1 MLRALRFGSHWHV
14 LVTNV
19 GREIEA
25 ERKLLGFDGVEPYC
39 PKHTVW
45 HKVGSREARRT
56 GSCRRQVEKPL
67 LPGYL
72 FFKSDLGL
80 VSVREIVLQSE
91 ARHVLI
97 VDGRACIVRPQL
109 IQSLQAA
116 ERSGLW
122 DQAEGEINKLQL
134 RLGQSY
140 LIQSG
145 PMRGFIGVL
154 RSIDFNSLKPTM
166 TVEVE
171 LLKRNVEVV
180 LDQKTE
186 LMNP

>member
-14 LVTNV
+14 LVTSV

-45 HKVGSREARRT
+45 QRVHAKEARRI
-56 GSCRRQVEKPL
+56 GCSRKMVQHAL
-67 LPGYL
+67 LPGYI
-72 FFKSDLGL
+72 FVRTDLGL
-80 VSVREIVLQSE
+80 VSVRDLVTHAD

-186 LMNP
+186 LMNS